1 MTQQHLELGTCTPAV
16 TVGWKVCNACGRNK
30 PPDAYVVD
38 VRYVSNRKPTCRRC
52 LNIHNALNYS
62 EYRPRLIQR
71 FYEQQHGLC
80 PVCDQPLNL
89 EDSPHLD
96 HPHSA
101 EAMHDVHTLAA
112 AVTGLLHRTCNVGLG
127 MLNDD
132 PTVLRRAAR
141 YIERTR
147 RYGQQTL
154 DL

>member
-1 MTQQHLELGTCTPAV
+1 MTQQHLDLGTCTPAV
-16 TVGWKVCNACGRNK
+16 TVGWKVCNTCGLNK
-30 PPDAYVVD
+30 PPSAYYGD
-38 VRYVSNRKPTCRRC
+38 VRYLDNLDPVCRHCDNVHRK
-52 LNIHNALNYS
+52 LNYS
-62 EYRPRLIQR
+62 EYRPRLIR
-71 FYEQQHGLC
+71 RLYEQQRGKC
-80 PVCDQPLNL
+80 PVCDQLLNL
-89 EDSPHLD
+89 KDLLHLD

-147 RYGQQTL
+147 NYGQQTL

>member
-16 TVGWKVCNACGRNK
+16 TVGWKVCNTCGLNK
-30 PPDAYVVD
+30 PPEAFPPSAQYRDNLRPV
-38 VRYVSNRKPTCRRC
+38 CRRC
-52 LNIHNALNYS
+52 GNVHDALNYS
-62 EYRPRLIQR
+62 DYRPRLIR
-71 FYEQQHGLC
+71 RLYEQQHGLC
-80 PVCDQPLNL
+80 PVCDQPINL

-101 EAMHDVHTLAA
+101 EAMQDVHTLAA
-112 AVTGLLHRTCNVGLG
+112 SVTGLLHRNCNVGLG

-147 RYGQQTL
+147 CYGQQSL
-154 DL
+154 VL

>member
-16 TVGWKVCNACGRNK
+16 TVGWKVCNTCGLNK
-30 PPDAYVVD
+30 PPDAYIID
-38 VRYVSNRKPTCRRC
+38 VRYLDNLKPMCRHC
-52 LNIHNALNYS
+52 NNVHAALNYS
-62 EYRPRLIQR
+62 DYRPRLIR
-71 FYEQQHGLC
+71 RLYKQQHGLC
-80 PVCDQPLNL
+80 PVCDKPINL

-101 EAMHDVHTLAA
+101 EAMQDVHTLAA
-112 AVTGLLHRTCNVGLG
+112 SVTGLLHGTCNVGLG

-132 PTVLRRAAR
+132 PAVLRRAIR

-147 RYGQQTL
+147 CYGQQSL